1 MRRSAAHAQ
10 RVRACGGSQVP
21 RLELKVPPDV
31 VWLLIAGM
39 MWIASAVTPG
49 IAIPMAFRVGIALV
63 LAGVGVG
70 LIVNA
75 RVTLDRAHTTWSP
88 SAPGRTTRLVTSGI
102 YRFSRNPIYLGMLL
116 VMIGWAVVLASPVA
130 VVLSAAF
137 VLYIDRFQI
146 RPEER
151 TLSALHG
158 QDYRDYAERV
168 RRWV

>member
-1 MRRSAAHAQ
+1 M
-10 RVRACGGSQVP
+10 P

-31 VWLLIAGM
+31 TWLLIAGV

-49 IAIPMAFRVGIALV
+49 LAIPMALRVGIPLMLAG
-63 LAGVGVG
+63 AGVGI
-70 LIVNA
+70 IVNA

-88 SAPGRTTRLVTSGI
+88 RAPDLTTNLVTSGL
-102 YRFSRNPIYLGMLL
+102 YRFSRNPIYFGMLL
-116 VMIGWAVVLASPVA
+116 VMVGWAVALASPVA

-151 TLSALHG
+151 TLAALLG

>member
-1 MRRSAAHAQ
+1 M
-10 RVRACGGSQVP
+10 P

-49 IAIPMAFRVGIALV
+49 IALPMALRVGIALV
-63 LAGVGVG
+63 LAGAGVG
-70 LIVNA
+70 FIVSA
-75 RVTLDRAHTTWSP
+75 RITLDRARTTWSP
-88 SAPGRTTRLVTSGI
+88 RAPGCTTSLVTSGI

-116 VMIGWAVVLASPVA
+116 VLIGLVVALASPVA

-137 VLYIDRFQI
+137 VLYMGRFQI
-146 RPEER
+146 RPEEQ
-151 TLSALHG
+151 TLSALLG
-158 QDYRDYAERV
+158 QDYRDYAARV